1 MEPLLIKRNG
11 AVTTITLNRP
21 DVRNAF
27 DEDQISRITAA
38 FNSVTDE
45 RVVILRGEGNV
56 FCAGGDLNWMKM
68 SIHFSEEENRRDAE
82 KLARMFKAVDECP
95 CPVIAAVH
103 GAAFGGGLGLV
114 CCADIAVSAVDTKFC
129 FSETKLGLAP
139 AVIGTFAI
147 QKIGR
152 SFARRYFL
160 SAEVFDADQA
170 KQMGLV
176 HEVVD
181 QGELLRKA
189 ETIARQIEQNGPIA
203 VREAKKLIRESAGL
217 QVDESLALSANV
229 IARLRVSEEGQEG
242 VSAFLEKR
250 TPSWA

>member
-1 MEPLLIKRNG
+1 MEPLEIERHG

-21 DVRNAF
+21 EVRNAF
-27 DEDQISRITAA
+27 DEEQIARITAA
-38 FNSVTDE
+38 FQSVTDE
-45 RVVILRGEGNV
+45 RAVILRGEGNV

-82 KLARMFKAVDECP
+82 KLAQMFKAVDECP

-114 CCADIAVSAVDTKFC
+114 CCADIAVAAAGTKFC

-160 SAEVFDADQA
+160 SAEVFEADQA
-170 KQMGLV
+170 WHMGLV
-176 HEVVD
+176 HEVVE
-181 QGELLRKA
+181 QNELFSRA
-189 ETIARQIEQNGPIA
+189 TEIAGHIQQNGPIA
-203 VREAKKLIRESAGL
+203 VREAKRLIRESAGL
-217 QVDESLALSANV
+217 QLDESLALSANV

-250 TPSWA
+250 LPAWS